1 MQKHIV
7 ENKIEGDNL
16 SHNIKF
22 QAARKS
28 TLVSIVVNIILSLWQ
43 IIIGIFSHSQGLIA
57 DGIHTLSDLVA
68 DFVVLIANKK
78 SHKKPDE
85 DHPYGHFRYE
95 NGASLI
101 LGIILGI
108 VGIGMIYSSIQKLI
122 EPELIPEVHSI
133 ALVAALSA
141 LIVKEGLFRYM
152 LRVAN
157 RVNSSMLVANA
168 WHARSDAASSLVVAI
183 GITGSL
189 CGFKIFDPIAALIV
203 GTFVARMGYKFTSQS
218 MQDLMDKGA
227 DDEKLE
233 EIRQVLQQVAGIKG
247 FHDLKTRKSGDYYLV
262 DVHLEVDGSITVQEG
277 HDIAVNLRSQLLED
291 PQILDV
297 MTHLDPYDKSCL
309 HKSSI

>member
-1 MQKHIV
+1 MHKHNTSNELV
-7 ENKIEGDNL
+7 KDNASL
-16 SHNIKF
+16 QTEKF
-22 QAARKS
+22 QAAKKS
-28 TLVSIVVNIILSLWQ
+28 TLVSIAVNLVLSLWQ

-101 LGIILGI
+101 LGIILSI
-108 VGIGMIYSSIQKLI
+108 VGIGMIWSAVQKI
-122 EPELIPEVHSI
+122 IAPELIPEVHSI

-141 LIVKEGLFRYM
+141 LIAKETLFRYM
-152 LRVAN
+152 LNVAKK
-157 RVNSSMLVANA
+157 VNSSMLVANA

-183 GITGSL
+183 GIIGSL

-203 GTFVARMGYKFTSQS
+203 GTFVGRMGYTFTYQS

-227 DDEKLE
+227 NEETLV
-233 EIRQVLQQVAGIKG
+233 EIRQILEETSEIKG

-262 DVHLEVDGSITVQEG
+262 DVHLEVDGTLSIQCG
-277 HDIAVNLRSQLLED
+277 HDIAVNVRDRLLEH
-291 PQILDV
+291 PQILNV
-297 MTHLDPYDKSCL
+297 MTHLDPYDENCK
-309 HKSSI
+309 H